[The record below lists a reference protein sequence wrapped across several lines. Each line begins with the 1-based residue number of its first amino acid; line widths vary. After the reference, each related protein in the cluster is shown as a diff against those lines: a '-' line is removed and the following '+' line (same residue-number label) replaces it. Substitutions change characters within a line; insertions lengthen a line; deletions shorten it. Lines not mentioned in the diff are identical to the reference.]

1 MNKENS
7 IKRILTFDLLS
18 EDTKTLIIKKL
29 GEKINIGD
37 WFYYS
42 TSNQFHKVVGFKKD
56 KYGERLQTNIYYLP
70 DFKNPKTN
78 KDYYFLRYSNPEEAL
93 KNSKLIETE
102 AYIDEIYIKEY
113 LQYYVKLTTG
123 EIESYYEESQKLIK
137 GELDVSI
144 YLNQVEEIKDERAV
158 LAPNSKEALNA
169 LSEDMIKKQ
178 KHLAVLEI
186 FIQAEMEKQKRALD
200 SIKDS
205 LNEIVQKFEVQIK
218 KIYRVIKVIEL
229 YLGID
234 EEIVQ
239 IQEGPP
245 ASPETP
251 ISFRQ
256 QILYMDE
263 EVGDFDIDY
272 KEENIVKFDEWVLK
286 GDNINEIL
294 PELKGVV
301 ALCPRRKNK
310 FYSSDWREQA
320 AADAANK
327 ETYILIRNGSNI
339 YRIYG
344 LINVRPRF
352 FPLRKE
358 LSEMLEKLEKESTD
372 ERSRWYD
379 KDKMTD
385 TERELHGYRQR
396 AFLLQGLLDRTQI
409 FEPLPQKL
417 SIFNLDKSGGLV
429 NFIYD
434 DEAALPTGRL
444 AFWDWHKLI
453 NSKIQRGSRVIN
465 SGFYDSYKGPIYSN
479 RDGSRFFKYYS
490 NEYSVPDHPS
500 SGQYIVE
507 EVTKFKTE
515 RINEINFEDFKEEY
529 PEHKILGKEKSSR
542 VKRKLEP
549 GGYEFYDEYLVEYD
563 KRYLVIKYNPGG
575 DVWSWGDS
583 WSHERKNNISF
594 KIYRDDAFILNYD
607 QISLDD
613 IDFYLKSRTDR
624 SEYAHLVPL
633 LMKLRELR
641 LKELEHEKQ
650 FVQFL
655 IEEVSR
661 KGYVVKP
668 TIDIEDIIWSYIS
681 WWKHKNIWKRPV
693 TKDDNLATRMIER
706 RLFSEKSIK
715 ELFNKNNKF

>member
-1 MNKENS
+1 MNKDNS
-7 IKRILTFDLLS
+7 IKRILTFD
-18 EDTKTLIIKKL
+18 TLP
-29 GEKINIGD
+29 EKIKNLVIEKTGERLNIGD
-37 WFYYS
+37 WFYYN
-42 TSNQFHKVVGFKKD
+42 TANEFHKVVGFENN
-56 KYGERLQTNIYYLP
+56 KYGARILTNIYYLP
-70 DFKNPKTN
+70 DFKNPVTN
-78 KDYYFLRYSNPEEAL
+78 KDYYFSEYTDPEESL
-93 KNSKLIETE
+93 ISNKLIPDE
-102 AYIDEIYIKEY
+102 AYISEHSIEDYLRYYRKLSSNEVEEY
-113 LQYYVKLTTG
+113 YQ
-123 EIESYYEESQKLIK
+123 ESQKLIK
-137 GELDVSI
+137 GEISTDF
-144 YLNQVEEIKDERAV
+144 YLNQIEEVRDETAV

-169 LSEDMIKKQ
+169 LSEDMAKKQ
-178 KHLAVLEI
+178 RHLQNLEL
-186 FIQAEMEKQKRALD
+186 FVMAEMEKQKAALD
-200 SIKDS
+200 TIRSG
-205 LNEIVQKFEVQIK
+205 LNEIVQKFEVQIQ

-256 QILYMDE
+256 QILFMDE
-263 EVGDFDIDY
+263 EVGDFEIDF
-272 KEENIVKFDEWVLK
+272 KEENIRKFDEWILK
-286 GDNINEIL
+286 GDNIDEIL
-294 PELKGVV
+294 PEKKGVV
-301 ALCPRRKNK
+301 ALCPRRKSK

-320 AADAANK
+320 AADEANK
-327 ETYILIRNGSNI
+327 ETYILIRNGSNV

-358 LSEMLEKLEKESTD
+358 LGEMLEKLEKESND
-372 ERSRWYD
+372 ERRRWYD

-417 SIFNLDKSGGLV
+417 SIFNLDKAGGLV

-434 DEAALPTGRL
+434 DEVTLPTGRL

-453 NSKIQRGSRVIN
+453 NSKIERGSRVIN
-465 SGFYDSYKGPIYSN
+465 SGMYDGYRSRGFD
-479 RDGSRFFKYYS
+479 RDSSRFFKYYR
-490 NEYSVPDHPS
+490 NEYSLPDYPS
-500 SGQYIVE
+500 SGQYVVE
-507 EVTKFKTE
+507 EIIKDTTDWISE
-515 RINEINFEDFKEEY
+515 RDFENFKEEY
-529 PEHKILGKEKSSR
+529 IEHKILETRKSHRIKKELESGK
-542 VKRKLEP
+542 
-549 GGYEFYDEYLVEYD
+549 YEFYDEHCIRYD
-563 KRYLVIKYNPGG
+563 KKYLIIKYNPGG
-575 DVWSWGDS
+575 EVWSWGDS
-583 WSHERKNNISF
+583 WGHERKNNISF
-594 KIYRDDAFILNYD
+594 KVYRDDSFILNYD
-607 QISLDD
+607 QISLED

-655 IEEVSR
+655 VEEVSR
-661 KGYVVKP
+661 KGYIPKP
-668 TIDIEDIIWSYIS
+668 NIDIEDIIWSYID

-693 TKDDNLATRMIER
+693 TKDDHLATRMIER

-715 ELFNKNNKF
+715 SLFVKK